1 MPTKYVML
9 LNNNLMDIDMDID
22 ETMQA
27 KLINL
32 FTSRLFLLSLTECI
46 NYHILQQI
54 KYTYLFSEDKYLTV
68 LAVTSDKI

>member
-9 LNNNLMDIDMDID
+9 LNNNLMDID